1 MSPFNNRSTILR
13 RVEEGLI
20 HAGGIYETKII
31 AGMAEAYYTVIA
43 PQPIGPD
50 LVGSLYPVRRLNSQL
65 NGSGTQYARCR
76 LSQRTFV
83 FKDRLVEFPTEP
95 GGGIEL
101 DEEAVADKIDHDG
114 ANLQSYD
121 LDDNSM

>member
-1 MSPFNNRSTILR
+1 MT
-13 RVEEGLI
+13 
-20 HAGGIYETKII
+20 
-31 AGMAEAYYTVIA
+31 EAYYAGIA

-50 LVGSLYPVRRLNSQL
+50 LVGSLCPVSRLNSQL

-76 LSQRTFV
+76 RSQKTFV
-83 FKDRLVEFPTEP
+83 FKDRFVEFPTEP
-95 GGGIEL
+95 GLGIEL
-101 DEEAVADKIDHDG
+101 DEEAVADKIDHDC